1 MMELLERTKFFILI
15 ATFFLLW
22 STPSPSFSSEE
33 PDTVVLLHGLGR
45 TAGSMVYMA
54 ERLAAAGYH
63 VVNIPYPSRQQSI
76 EALVENLQNSLA
88 DCCLHSASR
97 LHFVTHSLGGILVRA
112 YLSNS
117 RPDNL
122 GRVVMLSPPNQGSD
136 VVDFFGE
143 NRLFAYFFGP
153 AAAELGT
160 DPNSLPNRLGPADF
174 EVGII
179 TGDRT
184 IDPISSWIIDGDDDG
199 KVSIER
205 AKLEGM
211 AAFQVVH
218 VSHAFIM
225 KDAGVVNEVISF
237 LQNGRFSKPAT
248 LQTPQK

>member
-1 MMELLERTKFFILI
+1 ME
-15 ATFFLLW
+15 
-22 STPSPSFSSEE
+22 
-33 PDTVVLLHGLGR
+33 
-45 TAGSMVYMA
+45 YMA
-54 ERLAAAGYH
+54 KRLTAAGYH
-63 VVNIPYPSRQQSI
+63 VVNIPYPSRKLTI
-76 EALVENLQNSLA
+76 ETLVENLQNSLA
-88 DCCLHSASR
+88 ECCLHSASR

-112 YLSNS
+112 YLSNNQ
-117 RPDNL
+117 PDNL

-143 NRLFAYFFGP
+143 YRLFSYFFGP

-160 DPNSLPNRLGPADF
+160 GEQSFPNRLGPANF

-199 KVSIER
+199 KVSIEQ

-225 KDAGVVNEVISF
+225 KAPGVVSEVIYF

-248 LQTPQK
+248 LQTPPK

>member
-1 MMELLERTKFFILI
+1 MDNATIIKKILFIGLVFILC
-15 ATFFLLW
+15 
-22 STPSPSFSSEE
+22 STPWPAFSGDD

-45 TAGSMVYMA
+45 TTRSMVYIA
-54 ERLAAAGYH
+54 ERLVETGYH
-63 VVNIPYPSRQQSI
+63 VVNIPYPSRKHNI
-76 EALVENLQNSLA
+76 DYLVEDLRKRLA
-88 DCCLHSASR
+88 ECCLNTESR

-112 YLSNS
+112 YLSNN
-117 RPDNL
+117 RPENL
-122 GRVVMLSPPNQGSD
+122 GRVVMLSPPNKGSD
-136 VVDFFGE
+136 VVDFFDE
-143 NRLFAYFFGP
+143 YRLFTYFFGQ

-184 IDPISSWIIDGDDDG
+184 IDPISSWIIDGNNDG
-199 KVSIER
+199 KVSIEQ

-225 KDAGVVNEVISF
+225 KDPWVVSEVIYF
-237 LQNGRFSKPAT
+237 LQNGRFSKPET
-248 LQTPQK
+248 LKTPKK

>member
-1 MMELLERTKFFILI
+1 MTELLEKTKIFILI
-15 ATFFLLW
+15 TIFFLLC
-22 STPSPSFSSEE
+22 SIPYPAFSSEE

-45 TAGSMVYMA
+45 TTGSMVFMA
-54 ERLAAAGYH
+54 ERLAEAGYH
-63 VVNIPYPSRQQSI
+63 VVNIPYPSRKQSI
-76 EALVENLQNSLA
+76 QTLVENLQKNLSE
-88 DCCLHSASR
+88 CCMQSASR

-112 YLSNS
+112 YLSDS

-136 VVDFFGE
+136 VVDFFGKY
-143 NRLFAYFFGP
+143 RLFSYFFGP

-160 DPNSLPNRLGPADF
+160 DAQSFPGRLGPADF

-184 IDPISSWIIDGDDDG
+184 IDPISSWLIDGDDDG
-199 KVSIER
+199 KVSIEQ

-211 AAFQVVH
+211 AAFRVVH

-225 KDAGVVNEVISF
+225 KDPTVVSEVIYF
-237 LQNGRFSKPAT
+237 LRNGRFSQSTDMKNT
-248 LQTPQK
+248 QK

>member
-1 MMELLERTKFFILI
+1 
-15 ATFFLLW
+15 
-22 STPSPSFSSEE
+22 
-33 PDTVVLLHGLGR
+33 
-45 TAGSMVYMA
+45 
-54 ERLAAAGYH
+54 
-63 VVNIPYPSRQQSI
+63 
-76 EALVENLQNSLA
+76 
-88 DCCLHSASR
+88 
-97 LHFVTHSLGGILVRA
+97 VRA
-112 YLSNS
+112 YLSNN

-122 GRVVMLSPPNQGSD
+122 GRVVMLSPPNKGSD

-143 NRLFAYFFGP
+143 YRLFSYFFGP

-199 KVSIER
+199 KVSIEQ

-211 AAFQVVH
+211 AAFRVVH

-225 KDAGVVNEVISF
+225 KDPGVVSEVIYF
-237 LQNGRFSKPAT
+237 LQNGRLSQSTDMENTRK
-248 LQTPQK
+248 

>member
-1 MMELLERTKFFILI
+1 MALIVKIKKIILI
-15 ATFFLLW
+15 GMVFLF
-22 STPSPSFSSEE
+22 SVTPWPAFSGED

-45 TAGSMVYMA
+45 TAKSMVYIA
-54 ERLAAAGYH
+54 ERLAETGYH
-63 VVNIPYPSRQQSI
+63 VVNIPYPSRKQNI
-76 EALVENLQNSLA
+76 ETLVEDLRKRVA
-88 DCCLHSASR
+88 ECCLNTESR

-112 YLSNS
+112 YLYSN

-122 GRVVMLSPPNQGSD
+122 GRVVMLSPPNKGSD
-136 VVDFFGE
+136 VVDFFDE
-143 NRLFAYFFGP
+143 YRLFTYFFGP

-184 IDPISSWIIDGDDDG
+184 IDPISSWIIDGDNDG
-199 KVSIER
+199 KVSIEQ

-218 VSHAFIM
+218 VSHAYIM
-225 KDAGVVNEVISF
+225 KDPEVVSEVIYF
-237 LQNGRFSKPAT
+237 LQNGRFLKPET
-248 LQTPQK
+248 LKTLIK